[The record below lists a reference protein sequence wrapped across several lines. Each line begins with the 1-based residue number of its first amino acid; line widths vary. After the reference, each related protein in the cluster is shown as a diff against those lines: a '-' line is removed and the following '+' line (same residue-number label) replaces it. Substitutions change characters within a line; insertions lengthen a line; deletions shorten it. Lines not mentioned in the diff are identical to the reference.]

1 MYIIYIIYI
10 IYMYIF
16 IYILIASARPR
27 LEVPPSVQSNQHLSR
42 ARAYPPTPP
51 LSLLP
56 ANKVEYEL
64 EMMEVLKFHL
74 LVHSPLRP
82 MRGLVLQYKT
92 QHPDADCAAFEAAAT
107 TLVERWLASDVVL
120 LFPPSQI
127 ALAAFVQAAAE
138 LNQTA
143 AEKSEEAGAPGGAAA
158 AGAAGASAGGAAAA
172 VDHEGFVKELCGGGC
187 CESRHAACSTW
198 PGASNCC
205 CLAWKRRKGERRACS
220 CGDGDN
226 ARRIPSVCLGEQQR
240 ESR

>member
-1 MYIIYIIYI
+1 
-10 IYMYIF
+10 
-16 IYILIASARPR
+16 
-27 LEVPPSVQSNQHLSR
+27 
-42 ARAYPPTPP
+42 
-51 LSLLP
+51 
-56 ANKVEYEL
+56 
-64 EMMEVLKFHL
+64 MMEVLKFHL

-172 VDHEGFVKELCGGGC
+172 VDHEGFVKELCGGDAAKVDTLHAVLGRVQATAAAWLGSGAKASEGHAVAAMVTTLAVYQASVLASSS
-187 CESRHAACSTW
+187 ESRVDGNDGGGGKRKRAADDDSPEARKA
-198 PGASNCC
+198 PGAVAESNE
-205 CLAWKRRKGERRACS
+205 WT
-220 CGDGDN
+220 
-226 ARRIPSVCLGEQQR
+226 
-240 ESR
+240 